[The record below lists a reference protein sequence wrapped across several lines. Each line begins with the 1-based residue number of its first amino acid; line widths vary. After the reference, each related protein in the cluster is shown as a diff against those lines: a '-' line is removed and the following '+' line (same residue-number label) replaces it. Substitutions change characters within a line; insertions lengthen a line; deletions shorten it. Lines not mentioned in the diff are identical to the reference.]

1 MSTKSGR
8 ESVVKEKVTA
18 ADFLAKK
25 AETGGTPAD
34 NKRAEAY
41 KKQSEEMKKF
51 LAINESLTE
60 EQREQYQIL
69 LDMQATQV
77 ARVADASLEL

>member
-1 MSTKSGR
+1 L
-8 ESVVKEKVTA
+8 A
-18 ADFLAKK
+18 ADFLA
-25 AETGGTPAD
+25 ETADKGGTPAD
-34 NKRAEAY
+34 TKRAEAY
-41 KKQSEEMKKF
+41 REQSKEMKKF